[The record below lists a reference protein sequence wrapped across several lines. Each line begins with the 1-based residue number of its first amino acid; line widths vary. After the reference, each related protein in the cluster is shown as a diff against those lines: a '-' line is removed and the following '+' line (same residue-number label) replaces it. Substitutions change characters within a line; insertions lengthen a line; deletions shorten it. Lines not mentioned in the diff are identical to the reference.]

1 MIGFVSRVWS
11 LPTVLLYVTII
22 SHLESFNTLQPIFL
36 FLHESPWS
44 TLNTAQAWSSWNIK
58 SGHVTFCLKLV
69 KSRVFP
75 LIYVIWPQILLASSF
90 SHSFSSR
97 HCCLLTNSLS
107 PFKYQSK
114 VILLLK
120 PSPPPTS
127 AHTSYVPGLLTQ
139 LYSLLLPICLV
150 LAYLWCLL
158 LVVCLSPLEC
168 KLHKGRDLHLINSFV
183 YHYLGNENRALLR
196 ALENR
201 TGPEE
206 TINNYQLSKAIN

>member
-1 MIGFVSRVWS
+1 MGFVATIWS
-11 LPTVLLYVTII
+11 LPTVLLCVTIV
-22 SHLESFNTLQPIFL
+22 SHLESFSTLQPIFL
-36 FLHESPWS
+36 FLHKSPWS
-44 TLNTAQAWSSWNIK
+44 TLNTVQAWSSWNIK
-58 SGHVTFCLKLV
+58 SGRVTFCLKLV

-97 HCCLLTNSLS
+97 HAYLLTNSLS
-107 PFKYQSK
+107 PFKYLECHLVTEADHSPECTH
-114 VILLLK
+114 ILHAWSSHSTLFF
-120 PSPPPTS
+120 
-127 AHTSYVPGLLTQ
+127 
-139 LYSLLLPICLV
+139 PICLV
-150 LAYLWCLL
+150 LASLWCLL

-168 KLHKGRDLHLINSFV
+168 KLHKGRDVHLINSFV

-206 TINNYQLSKAIN
+206 TINSYLLSKAIN